1 MNEHIESGS
10 NERRQDSGSV
20 WRVLAI
26 AFGIL
31 AVLQMMV
38 LCFIAGFA
46 THYLLSRLGER
57 SVQQCPAFEQPAPP
71 AAGHAPAVED
81 PAFGNVR
88 PDEKQSPAPA
98 PEAPAEEAPE
108 EEEEYIP
115 RSTDT
120 YYKKIANAIDENVS
134 YRFHSKSYTNSD
146 EKNGVDIIANYYE
159 ITDSNI
165 PNIDKIN
172 EQIKNAAMY
181 YAEEFPKNSKLAEY
195 TDSYTAYITAYVTY
209 NDEDV
214 ISIVFDE
221 YVSFPGAYFVDLL
234 PMNIDVRNGV
244 ILDNTGILSVDDRF
258 AADFKERCV
267 RQNGELEVVSKSTD
281 RQIRDYL
288 TDPSTLIAFYTP
300 LGMEVGI
307 NYANLENSG
316 WVTVTYKDYQKFI
329 SRS

>member
-1 MNEHIESGS
+1 MNEHIQNGL

-26 AFGIL
+26 AFGIM

-38 LCFIAGFA
+38 LCFIAGFV
-46 THYLLSRLGER
+46 THYLLTRLNER
-57 SVQQCPAFEQPAPP
+57 SESQRPAFEQTAPP
-71 AAGHAPAVED
+71 VLQQAPQADAPASGD
-81 PAFGNVR
+81 VR
-88 PDEKQSPAPA
+88 PEEGEKSARDS
-98 PEAPAEEAPE
+98 EAPAEEIPE

-120 YYKKIANAIDENVS
+120 YYKKIANAIDENVP
-134 YRFHSKSYTNSD
+134 YRFHSKSYSNSD
-146 EKNGVDIIANYYE
+146 EEHGVDIIANYYE
-159 ITDSNI
+159 ITDSKI

-172 EQIKNAAMY
+172 EQIKKAAMY

-195 TDSYTAYITAYVTY
+195 TDSYTAYVTAYVTY

-221 YVSFPGAYFVDLL
+221 YVAFPGAYFVDLL

-244 ILDNTGILSVDDRF
+244 ILDNTGILSVDDGF
-258 AADFKERCV
+258 AADFKQRCE
-267 RQNGELEVVSKSTD
+267 RQNGELDVVSKSSD
-281 RQIRDYL
+281 RQIREYL

>member
-1 MNEHIESGS
+1 MNEQIGNGS
-10 NERRQDSGSV
+10 NERRQDGGSV
-20 WRVLAI
+20 WKVLAI

-46 THYLLSRLGER
+46 THYLLTRLGER
-57 SVQQCPAFEQPAPP
+57 SAQQRPAFEQPAQPSNEHVP
-71 AAGHAPAVED
+71 QRED
-81 PAFGNVR
+81 PAVSDAR
-88 PDEKQSPAPA
+88 PDEKESPAPS
-98 PEAPAEEAPE
+98 PEAPAEDAPE
-108 EEEEYIP
+108 EEEYVP
-115 RSTDT
+115 SPSDT
-120 YYKKIANAIDENVS
+120 YYKKVANAINENVP

-159 ITDSNI
+159 ITDSRI

-195 TDSYTAYITAYVTY
+195 IDSYTAYVTAYVTY

-244 ILDNTGILSVDDRF
+244 ILDNTGILSVDDGF
-258 AADFKERCV
+258 AADFKQRCT
-267 RQNGELEVVSKSTD
+267 RQNGELEVVTKSTD

-307 NYANLENSG
+307 NYANLEKSG